1 MGGQAGTQAKICKD
15 VLYQHRH
22 LFLGVPW
29 LDSPRLPV
37 PTGRCMN
44 HTRVL
49 ARRHHTASFLF
60 PIFFVIVVKNK
71 STIENIQHGLKKI
84 SDPVLSV
91 SPIQSVD

>member
-1 MGGQAGTQAKICKD
+1 
-15 VLYQHRH
+15 
-22 LFLGVPW
+22 
-29 LDSPRLPV
+29 
-37 PTGRCMN
+37 MN